1 MLKNIPSN
9 AHVFVD
15 SNIFIYHFLDVSMPC
30 TDFLERVEMEDIAA
44 YTSTVVLSEVLHRLM
59 IAEVV
64 EKHGIEPNKVVNF
77 LKHKPEVVS
86 TLENC
91 ERAIENIP
99 EFKIKILTVSSE
111 AIFQSRKLRTEYNL
125 LTNDS
130 LNLYVLKTNDL
141 TDIVTNDSD
150 FDRVGWL
157 NVWKP

>member
-9 AHVFVD
+9 THVFVD
-15 SNIFIYHFLDVSMPC
+15 SNIFIYHFLDVSVPC
-30 TDFLERVEMEDIAA
+30 TNFLERIEMEDITA
-44 YTSTVVLSEVLHRLM
+44 YTSTVVLSEFLHRLM

-64 EKHGIEPNKVVNF
+64 EKHGIEPHKVINF

-91 ERAIENIP
+91 ERAIGKIP
-99 EFKIKILTVSSE
+99 EFKVKILAVTSE
-111 AIFQSRKLRTEYNL
+111 AIFQSRRLRKEYNL

-130 LNLYVLKTNDL
+130 LNLYVMKTNDL
-141 TDIVTNDSD
+141 KDLVTNDSD
-150 FDRVGWL
+150 FDGVEWL